1 MRKNQ
6 IKLLRTILYL
16 CWAILFVESKIDRN
30 APHHH
35 RGILTPYTPGPFA
48 MELDNVDEDTLRKG
62 NPVMKQMEATEEQDS
77 QDKQQQQGGKAICVQ
92 DVNAPKKAVWNQ
104 ILDLDTYTSKVNKLK
119 ECKNYFIKSND
130 DGSVTIKTK
139 MVIGVMPGYSY
150 ENYYNH
156 NYRPDC
162 DSVTWS
168 LDYDKTNDFD
178 DVAGHWHV
186 EDHPSKPG
194 CSRVFYACDIKF
206 KNALPGPIVN
216 FLQKTALKQATAWVK
231 KESELHSDADIP
243 KAFLP
248 ANDPGF
254 AQLE

>member
-130 DGSVTIKTK
+130 DGSVSIKTK
-139 MVIGVMPGYSY
+139 MVIGVMPGYSVSVKTEQGFY
-150 ENYYNH
+150 LQQHAPISVSLIDSSLSHTHANIFFYYFFQSM
-156 NYRPDC
+156 RI
-162 DSVTWS
+162 T
-168 LDYDKTNDFD
+168 T
-178 DVAGHWHV
+178 
-186 EDHPSKPG
+186 
-194 CSRVFYACDIKF
+194 IIT
-206 KNALPGPIVN
+206 IVQIVI
-216 FLQKTALKQATAWVK
+216 L
-231 KESELHSDADIP
+231 
-243 KAFLP
+243 
-248 ANDPGF
+248 
-254 AQLE
+254 

>member
-6 IKLLRTILYL
+6 MKLLRTIFFL
-16 CWAILFVESKIDRN
+16 CWSILFVESKIDRN

-48 MELDNVDEDTLRKG
+48 MELDHTDEETLRKG

-77 QDKQQQQGGKAICVQ
+77 QDKQQQQQQGGKAICVQ

-139 MVIGVMPGYSY
+139 MVIGVMPGYSVSAQKG
-150 ENYYNH
+150 EQGFLIDH
-156 NYRPDC
+156 NVC
-162 DSVTWS
+162 FT
-168 LDYDKTNDFD
+168 
-178 DVAGHWHV
+178 H
-186 EDHPSKPG
+186 
-194 CSRVFYACDIKF
+194 
-206 KNALPGPIVN
+206 
-216 FLQKTALKQATAWVK
+216 
-231 KESELHSDADIP
+231 
-243 KAFLP
+243 
-248 ANDPGF
+248 
-254 AQLE
+254 